1 MSKSDPYAGKLH
13 GDTVRPLK
21 WGRVTLHVGGGLL
34 VLVLYLAYF
43 THAQILLLSGLMLTA
58 LSSIDLLRWRFEGFN
73 HFIFE
78 QFGNFT
84 QPHERLHMTSATWF
98 WVAMFLVA
106 LLDHPISYIASLAIL
121 TLADQAGSI
130 VGRRFGTIPL
140 GSAGGAALA
149 LICSSE
155 AISTSDAILVSLGGG
170 FTGALAE
177 LGSERIDDN
186 LSVGIV
192 TGSTVFALST
202 LLGLG

>member
-1 MSKSDPYAGKLH
+1 
-13 GDTVRPLK
+13 
-21 WGRVTLHVGGGLL
+21 VGGGLL

-130 VGRRFGTIPL
+130 IGRRFGTIPL
-140 GSAGGAALA
+140 GSGRSLQGSLAFLLVGAGGAALA